1 MSMNPQQFNQIPGDT
16 LPQVPGDYITNF
28 GRLKFDGTTFLMV
41 GHRKPTPTT
50 VEWWL
55 KKVENSGGQKIL
67 DFLQLVL
74 HVYPDGTMVSR
85 ETINEKAKDLWLEK
99 IC

>member
-1 MSMNPQQFNQIPGDT
+1 MIPQQFNQIPGDT

-28 GRLKFDGTTFLMV
+28 GKLKFDGTTFLMV

-55 KKVENSGGQKIL
+55 EKVKEIKP
-67 DFLQLVL
+67 VL
-74 HVYPDGTMVSR
+74 SVNQNTEPPLA
-85 ETINEKAKDLWLEK
+85 I
-99 IC
+99 